1 MSQSQRGN
9 QNDMFFA
16 TGYQMHSVFSNR
28 GEPIKPSQFL
38 NPRLD
43 FQQSAN
49 ERQQSRISQ
58 QSNQLQQQQS
68 QQQYQQ
74 SQQGP
79 QQGSKLYEEQ
89 LEQKD
94 EQMQQQQKSG
104 RNLISEI
111 IIIVLTLILEF
122 ISILGYIVYSI
133 FKIFA
138 YAYLLFKGQSDILSD
153 LFDPILTIFF
163 SIVKIYIIF
172 FYFFQKNTENID
184 RLWIQ
189 NAFFLLLT
197 QLLVLAYVKYIR
209 YSKEP
214 LSVIF
219 HIKNFINKASISNS
233 LIQFRPQD
241 SNCVFDINNNSLC
254 WREEYKRIIELYEV
268 DLKCQLFNTFFNL
281 DDNPSTYEWRGFC
294 LFLDMNHQLKP
305 LKIQFILLLGVSLM
319 KIGFTIFYVVK
330 KEKQYGINEIFN
342 IIILFFFYVNF
353 CYSLNRV
360 LSNYDLR
367 RKRLMIRNLNRM
379 IKMSGEIVQY
389 FEKLDITS
397 AISLETWDNCRRCV
411 YDFFKKEQKKLEA
424 CYVCLFFYFCFV
436 ALACASFYANFYIF
450 FQKDSIHLHPLMII
464 CYSMDFI
471 LFSILIFMRLYQ
483 GQLFNDSFEKS
494 EHRIDSLEGLIQD
507 LAQMYDYY
515 FGKKHINE
523 KSLEQL
529 ITQQDIYRK
538 QIQVRDPVEKSM
550 MPQDNENDDDEND
563 DDDDEQEEKNDND
576 QNSLELEE
584 GMSTTYDILVGKLKY
599 SSRFYIQQK
608 KEFLGSRYTLEAEKM
623 LQQRMMQN
631 MLQSYIRIKAQTIS
645 DQKTQQYRFLNYF
658 NISFEQTLITTLVG
672 LGTVLPSILKNF
684 FDMFH

>member
-1 MSQSQRGN
+1 MNQSQRGN
-9 QNDMFFA
+9 QNDNFFA
-16 TGYQMHSVFSNR
+16 AGYQMHSVYSNR

-38 NPRLD
+38 NPRQD
-43 FQQSAN
+43 FQQNTN

-58 QSNQLQQQQS
+58 QSHQQQQQS
-68 QQQYQQ
+68 QQQQ
-74 SQQGP
+74 SQQQQQQP

-94 EQMQQQQKSG
+94 EEIQKQQKSR
-104 RNLISEI
+104 RNIISEI
-111 IIIVLTLILEF
+111 TIIMLAFILELV
-122 ISILGYIVYSI
+122 SIAGYIIFSI
-133 FKIFA
+133 FKMFA

-153 LFDPILTIFF
+153 LLDPILTIFF
-163 SIVKIYIIF
+163 SIA
-172 FYFFQKNTENID
+172 N
-184 RLWIQ
+184 
-189 NAFFLLLT
+189 
-197 QLLVLAYVKYIR
+197 
-209 YSKEP
+209 
-214 LSVIF
+214 
-219 HIKNFINKASISNS
+219 ISNS
-233 LIQFRPQD
+233 LIQFRPQN
-241 SNCVFDINNNSLC
+241 SNCVFDINNNSLS
-254 WREEYKRIIELYEV
+254 WREEYKRIIEMYEV

-281 DDNPSTYEWRGFC
+281 DDNPSTYEWRGYC
-294 LFLDMNHQLKP
+294 LFLDMNQQLKP
-305 LKIQFILLLGVSLM
+305 LKIQFILLLCVSLM
-319 KIGFTIFYVVK
+319 KIGFTILYVVK

-342 IIILFFFYVNF
+342 IIVLFFFYINF

-379 IKMSGEIVQY
+379 IKMSGDIVQY

-411 YDFFKKEQKKLEA
+411 YDFFKQEQKKLEA
-424 CYVCLFFYFCFV
+424 CYICLFFYFIFV

-450 FQKDSIHLHPLMII
+450 FEKDSIHLHPLMII
-464 CYSMDFI
+464 CYSMDFV
-471 LFSILIFMRLYQ
+471 LFSIIIFMRLYQ

-523 KSLEQL
+523 NSLEQL
-529 ITQQDIYRK
+529 ITQQEIYRK
-538 QIQVRDPVEKSM
+538 QMEVRDPIEKSM
-550 MPQDNENDDDEND
+550 MPQGIEDE
-563 DDDDEQEEKNDND
+563 DDDEQEEDEKNKDQ
-576 QNSLELEE
+576 QNSLDQIAQKLEE

-599 SSRFYIQQK
+599 SSRFYILKK

-623 LQQRMMQN
+623 LQQKMMQN
-631 MLQSYIRIKAQTIS
+631 MLQSYIRIKAQTVS
-645 DQKTQQYRFLNYF
+645 DQKTQQYKFLNYF
-658 NISFEQTLITTLVG
+658 NIRFEQTLITTLVG